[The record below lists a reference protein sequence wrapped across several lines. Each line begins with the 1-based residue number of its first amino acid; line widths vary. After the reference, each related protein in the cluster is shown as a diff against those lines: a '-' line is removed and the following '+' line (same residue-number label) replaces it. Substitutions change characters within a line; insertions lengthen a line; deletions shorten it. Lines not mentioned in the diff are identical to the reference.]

1 MAHERPVHTS
11 NSILPLVTH
20 PPEWHALAAMVIFSG
35 FGRASFWYENSILT
49 SGIPKIGSEPIRARQ
64 LQKNGLGG
72 AGTQYDF

>member
-1 MAHERPVHTS
+1 MR
-11 NSILPLVTH
+11 
-20 PPEWHALAAMVIFSG
+20 AAIGLSKAGATADRSSLFSG